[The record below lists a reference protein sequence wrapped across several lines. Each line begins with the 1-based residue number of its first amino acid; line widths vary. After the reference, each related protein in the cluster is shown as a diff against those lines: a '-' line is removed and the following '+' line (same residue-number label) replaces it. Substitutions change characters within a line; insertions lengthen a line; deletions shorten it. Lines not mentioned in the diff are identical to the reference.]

1 MIGAVLS
8 WHRTFFNC
16 KNMENK
22 RELAN
27 AALAW
32 LESDHSSVGN
42 ILRGIE
48 FLRRIYPQRAG
59 MLNTLMRRPERPRTL
74 EKVEYELRKHTK
86 YLVDELDLADVNQMN
101 AEIMPQIQE
110 AVNDEQKP
118 DHRGIREDH
127 DRLPDNIKALWADAA
142 ELWKKIKAVFE
153 TCKSITQACDRY
165 EYLKVLKD
173 SWYEYRDM
181 MKQYDGYVMDTMAP
195 SSEVPSGND
204 VVTDNSRTVINARS
218 YISKNIS
225 RLRSLHDSGEPE
237 DVPLYDSL
245 QEKMRKR
252 VDVLISCK
260 APITDDL
267 RQKLADAGITI

>member
-1 MIGAVLS
+1 
-8 WHRTFFNC
+8 
-16 KNMENK
+16 MENK

-32 LESDHSSVGN
+32 LESDHSSVEN

-48 FLRRIYPQRAG
+48 LLRRIYPQRAG

-86 YLVDELDLADVNQMN
+86 YLVDELDLAEVNQMN

-142 ELWKKIKAVFE
+142 ELWKKIKTVFE
-153 TCKSITQACDRY
+153 TCKSIRQACDRY

-181 MKQYDGYVMDTMAP
+181 MKQYDAYVIGNEQAQEGT
-195 SSEVPSGND
+195 ESGQQA
-204 VVTDNSRTVINARS
+204 VEPKEVINARS
-218 YISKNIS
+218 YISKNIDLLTREWRAGGYPS
-225 RLRSLHDSGEPE
+225 VRLHEGEDSEEGR
-237 DVPLYDSL
+237 L
-245 QEKMRKR
+245 
-252 VDVLISCK
+252 VDRGKYTPV
-260 APITDDL
+260 
-267 RQKLADAGITI
+267 

>member
-32 LESDHSSVGN
+32 LESDHSSVEN
-42 ILRGIE
+42 ILQGIE
-48 FLRRIYPQRAG
+48 LLRRIYPQRAG

-86 YLVDELDLADVNQMN
+86 YLVDELDLAEVNQMN

-142 ELWKKIKAVFE
+142 ELWKKIKTVFE
-153 TCKSITQACDRY
+153 TCKSIRQACDRY

-181 MKQYDGYVMDTMAP
+181 MKQYDAYVIGNEQAQEGT
-195 SSEVPSGND
+195 ESGQQA
-204 VVTDNSRTVINARS
+204 VEPKEVINARS
-218 YISKNIS
+218 YISKN
-225 RLRSLHDSGEPE
+225 LPKLTSLHESGEPE
-237 DVPLYDSL
+237 DIPLYDSMK
-245 QEKMRKR
+245 EKILKR
-252 VDVLISCK
+252 VDLLIEANIPLSE
-260 APITDDL
+260 DL
-267 RQKLADAGITI
+267 KTRLSSAGIDIK